1 MKRFSVLFPVLGALL
16 VLGTACSAPPAGD
29 PGAAA
34 ALPEP
39 AIPANPPPAPASA
52 AEVHLP
58 LDPYLGLAKG
68 HRETL
73 EKANA
78 ILITKCMRDKGFPY
92 QPADGGGGGA
102 AQQNAPLPDYGLN
115 DLKAARESGYSPP
128 GGGSIQV
135 AAEQGRIP
143 TLDKLVQDHGAAWVK
158 ALYGFLP
165 PDTSGSDGCLSTA
178 VVSAPE
184 YDKLDKEL
192 PGRLAG
198 QASERT
204 QGDSRVVAALSAWSA
219 CMADSGFSYRSPAE
233 PRRQKWPSPPS
244 AAEIATAVADVNCK
258 ARTNLAGI
266 WLAVQTGYQQ
276 TLVEQNAPAL
286 KQLQDAWQ
294 GVLKNAEQIVA
305 AGG

>member
-1 MKRFSVLFPVLGALL
+1 MKRLSVLFPVLGALL
-16 VLGTACSAPPAGD
+16 VLGTACSDPPAGD

-39 AIPANPPPAPASA
+39 AIPATPPPAPPA
-52 AEVHLP
+52 ADEVHLP
-58 LDPYLGLAKG
+58 LDPYVGLAKG

-78 ILITKCMRDKGFPY
+78 ILITKCMRDKGFAY
-92 QPADGGGGGA
+92 QAPAGSGTSQSG
-102 AQQNAPLPDYGLN
+102 APLPDYGIN

-128 GGGSIQV
+128 GTSSLQA
-135 AAEQGRIP
+135 AAEQGKVP
-143 TLDKLVQDHGAAWVK
+143 TLDKLVQDHGPAWVK

-165 PDTSGSDGCLSTA
+165 PDTSGSGGCLSTA

-192 PGRLAG
+192 PGRLVG

-204 QGDSRVVAALSAWSA
+204 QGDSRVIAAMHAWSA
-219 CMADSGFSYRSPAE
+219 CMAQSGFSYQSPIE

-244 AAEIATAVADVNCK
+244 PTEIATAVADVNCK
-258 ARTNLAGI
+258 AKTNLAGI

-276 TLVEQNAPAL
+276 TLFEQNAPAL

-305 AGG
+305 TGG

>member
-1 MKRFSVLFPVLGALL
+1 MKRFSVLIPVLGALL
-16 VLGTACSAPPAGD
+16 VLGAACSDPPAGD

-39 AIPANPPPAPASA
+39 VIPANPPPAPAA
-52 AEVHLP
+52 AGEVHLP
-58 LDPYLGLAKG
+58 LDPYVGLAKG

-78 ILITKCMRDKGFPY
+78 ILIAKCMRDKGFSY
-92 QPADGGGGGA
+92 QPASSGGA
-102 AQQNAPLPDYGLN
+102 ERPSASLPDYGLN
-115 DLKAARESGYSPP
+115 DIKAARESGYSPP
-128 GGGSIQV
+128 GSGSIQA

-143 TLDKLVQDHGAAWVK
+143 TLDKLVQDHGAAYVK

-165 PDTSGSDGCLSTA
+165 PDTSGSGGCLSTA

-184 YDKLDKEL
+184 YDRLDKEL
-192 PGRLAG
+192 PGRLVG
-198 QASERT
+198 QSGERT
-204 QGDSRVVAALSAWSA
+204 QGDRRVVAAMGAWSA
-219 CMADSGFSYRSPAE
+219 CMAESGFSYKSPAE

-244 AAEIATAVADVNCK
+244 PAELATAVADVTCK
-258 ARTNLAGI
+258 ARTNLPGV

-276 TLVEQNAPAL
+276 TLLEQNAPAL

-294 GVLKNAEQIVA
+294 AVLKNAEQIVA
-305 AGG
+305 TGG